1 MQIEH
6 QEMLWE
12 TLSGFSPWTSIC
24 KNRPSDFYWNLKHSN
39 SSSVNHVCFQPAA
52 RTNASSWLTVEE
64 STNWHRPWLSVWATN
79 RVGFVAVALWCVCI
93 NQVVSVLLSESL
105 CLWYHPY
112 TIYDQNSINSV
123 LLLYDMALFI
133 SCLSNNTE
141 MQYYREEL
149 VCLLALFI
157 YLNLLN

>member
-1 MQIEH
+1 M
-6 QEMLWE
+6 W
-12 TLSGFSPWTSIC
+12 
-24 KNRPSDFYWNLKHSN
+24 
-39 SSSVNHVCFQPAA
+39 V
-52 RTNASSWLTVEE
+52 
-64 STNWHRPWLSVWATN
+64 TN

-105 CLWYHPY
+105 CSQYHPY
-112 TIYDQNSINSV
+112 PIYDQNSINSV

-141 MQYYREEL
+141 MQYHREEL
-149 VCLLALFI
+149 VRLLALFI